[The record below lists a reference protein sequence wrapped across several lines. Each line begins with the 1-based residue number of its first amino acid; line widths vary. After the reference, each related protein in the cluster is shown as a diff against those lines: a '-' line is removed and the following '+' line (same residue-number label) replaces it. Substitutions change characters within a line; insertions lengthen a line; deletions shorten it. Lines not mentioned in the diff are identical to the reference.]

1 MAVRRARRKPP
12 SKRKTRPK
20 RHAVLKTHPYVI
32 EDGVTQ
38 SLITTWKRCRVA
50 ARFYLHGWRANE
62 LKQTLA
68 YGSFW
73 HKLLEELYIKIKHGV
88 PRETLVATHFEE
100 VAQDW
105 VKSRKTWTSSMELST
120 VHLLVAKARALWP
133 GYCAHWADDFDPGK
147 WYSLEAKFDVELE
160 GYRLRGM
167 IDGVM
172 VIEVKVRGKTTT
184 EVWLLETKTKGQ
196 IDKAM
201 ADLLTFDF
209 QNGFY
214 ITAAEIL
221 LADILQGKEIK
232 GVLYNIVRRPMHKL
246 ADGESL
252 PQFTARIAADVAK
265 RPDHFFM
272 RSEIIYPKVE
282 RKQFKRELLWQLEEF
297 KAWLDGGLYTY
308 RGQPA
313 GCQGKFHCD
322 FLKACASRR
331 MIGFTQHGRLFE
343 ELEG

>member
-1 MAVRRARRKPP
+1 MAVRR
-12 SKRKTRPK
+12 KRKQTRPVK
-20 RHAVLKTHPYVI
+20 LKDRPYVI

-50 ARFYLHGWRANE
+50 ARRYLDGWRPNE
-62 LKQTLA
+62 LREPLA

-73 HKLLEELYIKIKHGV
+73 HKLLEELYIKVKQGV
-88 PRETLVATHFEE
+88 PRDELVESHFED
-100 VAQDW
+100 VADEW
-105 VKSRKTWTSSMELST
+105 VGSRKTWTSSMELST

-133 GYCAHWADDFDPGK
+133 GYCEHWADDFDPDK
-147 WYSLEAKFDVELE
+147 WFSLEAKFDVEWQ

-172 VIEVKVRGKTTT
+172 VIDVKVKGKKRR

-196 IDKAM
+196 VDKAL
-201 ADLLTFDF
+201 ADLLSFDF
-209 QNGFY
+209 QNGYY
-214 ITAAEIL
+214 ITAAEVA
-221 LADILQGKEIK
+221 LAELLQGEEIA
-232 GVLYNIVRRPMHKL
+232 GVLYNIVRRPQHKL
-246 ADGESL
+246 ASGESL

-272 RSEIIYPKVE
+272 RSEIIYPEIE
-282 RKQFKRELLWQLEEF
+282 RKQFKRELLWQLQEF
-297 KAWLDGGLYTY
+297 EAWLGGDLRTY
-308 RGQPA
+308 RAQPA
-313 GCQGKFHCD
+313 GCQGKFSCD
-322 FLKACASRR
+322 FLKACASRK